1 MMNETATHAISDI
14 SGLLIMLFV
23 LTMFQ
28 SAAVHAMSGFTEV
41 FQQII
46 PSSKVVMII
55 IIAILAP
62 LSFFRGPLML
72 YGAGAATAAVLVG
85 TGKFDQYF
93 LYGLLVVPSMMG
105 VSACITQS
113 WNLWA
118 VQYARLDTKTFLS
131 TGIPWAWGATVLN
144 LIAALYLL

>member
-1 MMNETATHAISDI
+1 
-14 SGLLIMLFV
+14 
-23 LTMFQ
+23 
-28 SAAVHAMSGFTEV
+28 
-41 FQQII
+41 
-46 PSSKVVMII
+46 
-55 IIAILAP
+55 
-62 LSFFRGPLML
+62 
-72 YGAGAATAAVLVG
+72 
-85 TGKFDQYF
+85 
-93 LYGLLVVPSMMG
+93 VVPSMMG